1 MLIKLTSL
9 IFCVK
14 ILLNFSQ
21 ADEASKAIFMGL
33 VLF

>member
-14 ILLNFSQ
+14 ILLNFSH
-21 ADEASKAIFMGL
+21 ADKASEANEKKRG
-33 VLF
+33 